1 MKMNEQRKLI
11 FIVNPAAKNGYSLRI
26 WKKLK
31 KQLTNIPH
39 EVFFTKETMDG
50 AKIAKREAMKD
61 SRHVLIVAVG
71 GDGTIHEV
79 INGIM
84 HLPHVTVAYIP
95 AGSGNDFARG
105 YMLPTDPR
113 KSIDFIV
120 KLMHSPS
127 ILYDAGMYKTNLN
140 ESGFFVNSVG
150 AGFDAL
156 LSMKAN
162 RSKVKKW
169 LNYISLGKL
178 VYVYFIITEL
188 IRYRPNTL
196 TLEVDGETK
205 VYEKTWFVTISNQQ
219 YFGGGMK
226 IAPYA
231 DPGDGMFNITVVHN
245 LSKIKL
251 LFIFVTVFWGG
262 HLKYKEVDS
271 FNGQEIGIHFEKPVR
286 VHADGEDIAET
297 PFFVKISPKSW
308 GLIQNA
314 E

>member
-1 MKMNEQRKLI
+1 MKRNEQRELI
-11 FIVNPAAKNGYSLRI
+11 FIVNPAAKNGYSLRV

-31 KQLTNIPH
+31 KQLTDIPH
-39 EVFFTKETMDG
+39 EVYFTEKTMDG
-50 AKIAKREAMKD
+50 AKIAKKVAMKN
-61 SRHVLIVAVG
+61 SNPVLIVAVG

-79 INGIM
+79 MNGIM
-84 HLPHVTVAYIP
+84 HFPHVTVAYIP

-105 YMLPTDPR
+105 YRLPTDPL

-120 KLMHSPS
+120 KHMHSPS
-127 ILYDAGMYKTNLN
+127 TLFDAGMYKTNLD

-162 RSKVKKW
+162 RSKVKRW

-178 VYVYFIITEL
+178 VYVYLIITEL
-188 IRYRPNTL
+188 FRYRPNTL
-196 TLEVDGETK
+196 TLVVDGETK
-205 VYEKTWFVTISNQQ
+205 IYEKTWFTTVSNQQ

-226 IAPYA
+226 IAPSA
-231 DPGDGMFNITVVHN
+231 DPRDGEFNITVVHN
-245 LSKIKL
+245 LSKVKL
-251 LFIFVTVFWGG
+251 LFIFITVFWGG

-271 FNGQEIGIHFEKPVR
+271 FTGQDIAIRFEQPVR